1 VKREKIVRILT
12 EQRVEIGLTFVQVDQ
27 IANALTGEP
36 VNQRFR
42 RVRSNLFPN
51 GVLNPGIDKEALAEL
66 IIEAEEDEHMAE
78 LISERYDD
86 KHLG

>member
-1 VKREKIVRILT
+1 MKREKIVRLLT
-12 EQRVEIGLTFVQVDQ
+12 EQRTEIGLSFVQVDQ

-36 VNQRFR
+36 VNQRFSR
-42 RVRSNLFPN
+42 IRDP
-51 GVLNPGIDKEALAEL
+51 
-66 IIEAEEDEHMAE
+66 EDEHMAD